1 MWNSE
6 TFIHA
11 MESYYGKYR
20 SGVRKVLV
28 EYLKTLPVEQ
38 LPKIRHELIMTVST
52 RYGHVP
58 DVATIEEAVKEM
70 RKNAGV
76 PDYRA
81 KQLPDPTAKSM
92 KIEVGEMFKRVL
104 SKVSERR
111 KRENAEWLT
120 YDGG

>member
-1 MWNSE
+1 MWDSE
-6 TFIHA
+6 TFIQA

-70 RKNAGV
+70 WKSAGV
-76 PDYRA
+76 PEYRA

-111 KRENAEWLT
+111 KRENEK
-120 YDGG
+120 